1 MATDAVD
8 LALACYRAPLEHKA
22 RLAASAPLP
31 DGMNRL
37 LRLVHHPEELSD
49 RTGVRPE
56 ELRKAARF
64 LIQQLC
70 FARGASHYRVL
81 GLDPGAPPEQMK
93 EHYRLLMRLFHPDR
107 NAGRDTW
114 TDHFA
119 SRVNEAWKVLSKPDS
134 REDYDERLRRSRAM
148 IPIQGAAVASA
159 AAGRKPAG
167 RTPQQRQRSRPAQ
180 PRVNSP
186 RRWRSALI
194 LNGIALGVAASLL
207 WEDYPDLTLRAPLT
221 DDYAL
226 SADVGLPLPN
236 PAPVKPA
243 TPVAGGLLAP
253 SPVWPTNDQ
262 RHDGPRQQSQ
272 AGPPSTDGMGL
283 EKALKAAQALVERM
297 VGEGLNLDRP
307 SAEPV
312 KAERSGIEQGPETEQ
327 RRLALDRE
335 KLALLAGLNG
345 SPLAGQVL
353 PAVAV
358 ADALPAPLPSPAK
371 GVSSEQSTR
380 RPARVD
386 QTHRKGQKTSGRTT
400 QQWHRTKTWRSSHR
414 SRRH

>member
-8 LALACYRAPLEHKA
+8 LALACYRAPLEYKA
-22 RLAASAPLP
+22 RLAASSPLP

-37 LRLVHHPEELSD
+37 LKLVHHPEDLSD

-81 GLDPGAPPEQMK
+81 GLDPGASREQIK

-107 NAGRDTW
+107 NPGRDTW

-119 SRVNEAWKVLSKPDS
+119 SHVNEAWKVLSKPDA
-134 REDYDERLRRSRAM
+134 RADYDDRLRRSRAL
-148 IPIQGAAVASA
+148 IPVQAAIV
-159 AAGRKPAG
+159 AGRKPAG
-167 RTPQQRQRSRPAQ
+167 RTPPQGRP
-180 PRVNSP
+180 PRPVLLRVNQP

-194 LNGIALGVAASLL
+194 LNGLALGVAAFLL
-207 WEDYPDLTLRAPLT
+207 WWGYPDRTLRAPLT

-262 RHDGPRQQSQ
+262 RHDGARQPSQ
-272 AGPPSTDGMGL
+272 AGPPSTEGMGL

-297 VGEGLNLDRP
+297 VGEGLNRDRP

-312 KAERSGIEQGPETEQ
+312 TAERSGIEQEPETEQ
-327 RRLALDRE
+327 RPLALDRE
-335 KLALLAGLNG
+335 KPALLAGLNG
-345 SPLAGQVL
+345 SPLVDQVL
-353 PAVAV
+353 PAVA
-358 ADALPAPLPSPAK
+358 AAANAAPAPLPGPAT

-380 RPARVD
+380 RPAKVD
-386 QTHRKGQKTSGRTT
+386 QTNRKGHKTSGRAT
-400 QQWHRTKTWRSSHR
+400 QQWHRVKPRRSTHR
-414 SRRH
+414 SRRP